1 MTMLIIVSK
10 HVARKKYPC
19 FSFFEFDES
28 VRGMMRREGAFLEFV
43 DANISILCACPDNF
57 LSLVTFLQ
65 HDQSVTRC
73 DEAFFSVMV
82 HIFYFYTCS
91 KSMSCFTI
99 FCSMTRV

>member
-19 FSFFEFDES
+19 FSFFEVDES

-82 HIFYFYTCS
+82 HIFFISTHVASQCPVS
-91 KSMSCFTI
+91 LSF
-99 FCSMTRV
+99 VA

>member
-19 FSFFEFDES
+19 LSFFEFNES

-73 DEAFFSVMV
+73 DEAFFSVMGT
-82 HIFYFYTCS
+82 YFISTHVASQCPVS
-91 KSMSCFTI
+91 LSF
-99 FCSMTRV
+99 VA